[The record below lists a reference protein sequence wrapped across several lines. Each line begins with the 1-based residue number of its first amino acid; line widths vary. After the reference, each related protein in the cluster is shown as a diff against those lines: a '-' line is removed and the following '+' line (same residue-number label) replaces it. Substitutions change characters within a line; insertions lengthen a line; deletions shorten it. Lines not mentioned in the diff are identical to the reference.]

1 MSTTIK
7 NMAGDRE
14 VRIAPVRDFG
24 GAMVEIGNYILGVY
38 RADAWLPRA
47 DFLAAIEAELD
58 VIIIDKAALDE
69 PVYEYASGNDDAV
82 WSAQGGHTL
91 VVQPHRD
98 AAWVSEHA
106 LAWLSLSRHLHA
118 HPPVDEAQVQVLAAV
133 MREALST
140 SDEPKHFVAEDAA
153 RLLLAT
159 GRIEVRDA

>member
-58 VIIIDKAALDE
+58 VIIIEKADLPEVILDADVSGHVAAG
-69 PVYEYASGNDDAV
+69 PYAGNPRRDGVDHRV
-82 WSAQGGHTL
+82 WAMAHL
-91 VVQPHRD
+91 
-98 AAWVSEHA
+98 A
-106 LAWLSLSRHLHA
+106 LAEHLAA
-118 HPPVDEAQVQVLAAV
+118 HLPVDEAQV
-133 MREALST
+133 EALA
-140 SDEPKHFVAEDAA
+140 DLLEQEDRGA
-153 RLLLAT
+153 RPLNEDLARRLLAT
-159 GRIEVRDA
+159 GRIEVRDV